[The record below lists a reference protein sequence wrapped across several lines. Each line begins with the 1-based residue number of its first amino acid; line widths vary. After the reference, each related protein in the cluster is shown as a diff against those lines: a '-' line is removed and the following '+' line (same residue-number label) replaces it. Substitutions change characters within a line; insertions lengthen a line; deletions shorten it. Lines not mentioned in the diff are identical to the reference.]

1 MDFARVVLEV
11 YHVAVLVGA
20 QDVVPV
26 LGEILPYVRDAGS
39 VPGAG
44 VGVVRWVYGA
54 ADLEFFAC
62 AGGRGGGFL
71 C

>member
-1 MDFARVVLEV
+1 MLEV

-20 QDVVPV
+20 KDVVPV
-26 LGEILPYVRDAGS
+26 LGEVLPYVRDAGS

-44 VGVVRWVYGA
+44 VGVVGWVYGA
-54 ADLEFFAC
+54 ADFELFVC
-62 AGGRGGGFL
+62 SGG